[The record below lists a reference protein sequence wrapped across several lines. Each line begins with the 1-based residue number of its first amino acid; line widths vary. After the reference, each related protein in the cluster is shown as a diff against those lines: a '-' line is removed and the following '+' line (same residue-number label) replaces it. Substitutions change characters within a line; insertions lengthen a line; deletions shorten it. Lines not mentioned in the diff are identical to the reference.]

1 LTFLSI
7 PEWQSPTGFVHYQ
20 TSENVTPAISG
31 VPRSQT
37 FWARRLFH
45 LLFSSKTVFSV
56 RLALMTIDTGKTYCT
71 DVEWIGRAHCDKCH
85 IRKLMLF
92 SDLPESAFDVLL
104 QPIDHFLHPPSSVI
118 YEVNTQKKFIYSI
131 RRGLVK
137 LVHITPDGSYRIVR
151 LLGPGAVIGLE
162 LLDGAEGYHH
172 TAIAINQ
179 VDLCRIPVPT
189 IKQLENDYHSL
200 CKQVGQQLQD
210 QLDLADQWIVALGT
224 GSAKQRVAQLILVL
238 HKLYADKN
246 DAFILLSREDMAAM
260 IGIAIETVSRM
271 IAEFKRQKILNK
283 TNDNLYTC
291 DVAALQK
298 INQLD

>member
-1 LTFLSI
+1 
-7 PEWQSPTGFVHYQ
+7 
-20 TSENVTPAISG
+20 
-31 VPRSQT
+31 
-37 FWARRLFH
+37 
-45 LLFSSKTVFSV
+45 
-56 RLALMTIDTGKTYCT
+56 MTIELGKTYCT
-71 DVEWIGRAHCDKCH
+71 DVEWIGRAHCGKCH

-92 SDLPESAFDVLL
+92 SELPESAFDTLL
-104 QPIDHFLHPPSSVI
+104 QPIDHFLYPPNSVL
-118 YEVNTQKKFIYSI
+118 YEASTHKKFIYSI

-137 LVHITPDGSYRIVR
+137 LVHVAPDGVYRIVR
-151 LLGPGAVIGLE
+151 LLGPGSVIGLE
-162 LLDGAEGYHH
+162 LLDGADGYHH

-189 IKQLENDYHSL
+189 VKQLENDYHSL
-200 CKQVGQQLQD
+200 CKHVGQQLQD

-238 HKLYADKN
+238 HNLYADKS
-246 DAFILLSREDMAAM
+246 DAFILLNREDMAAM

-283 TNDNLYTC
+283 TKNNLYTC

-298 INQLD
+298 ISQQD

>member
-1 LTFLSI
+1 MNI
-7 PEWQSPTGFVHYQ
+7 E
-20 TSENVTPAISG
+20 SG
-31 VPRSQT
+31 K
-37 FWARRLFH
+37 A
-45 LLFSSKTVFSV
+45 
-56 RLALMTIDTGKTYCT
+56 YCT
-71 DVEWIGRAHCDKCH
+71 NVEWIGRAHCDRCH

-92 SDLPESAFDVLL
+92 SELPESAFNAML
-104 QPIDHFLHPPSSVI
+104 QPIDHFLHPSGSI
-118 YEVNTQKKFIYSI
+118 LYEAHNHKQFIYSI

-137 LVHITPDGSYRIVR
+137 LVHITPDGAYRIVR

-162 LLDGAEGYHH
+162 LLDGADSYHH

-189 IKQLENDYHSL
+189 VRQLEEKYNSL
-200 CKQVGQQLQD
+200 CKHVGQQLQD

-238 HKLYADKN
+238 HEFYAYKN

-271 IAEFKRQKILNK
+271 IAEFKRLNILYK
-283 TNDNLYTC
+283 TEDNLYKC
-291 DVAALQK
+291 DVAALQD
-298 INQLD
+298 ITRRA